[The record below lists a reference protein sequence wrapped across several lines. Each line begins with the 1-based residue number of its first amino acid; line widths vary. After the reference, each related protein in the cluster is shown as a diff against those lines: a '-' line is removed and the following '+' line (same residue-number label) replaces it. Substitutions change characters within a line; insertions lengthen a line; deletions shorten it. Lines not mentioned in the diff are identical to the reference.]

1 MRKVRMLTTPSP
13 PLVIQV
19 LFGTKTPNPS
29 MFLSWVEKK
38 DKFNLIRS
46 MFCEPDSQ
54 STPFNSLD
62 GSKNLPLVTLKK

>member
-54 STPFNSLD
+54 
-62 GSKNLPLVTLKK
+62 